1 MRRIL
6 ASTAVAALA
15 LATMTGLASPAAA
28 APDSIDLTLL
38 GTTDVHGHIYNWDYF
53 ANAEYSKQADV
64 LGLTR
69 VSTYVDEVREE
80 VGEESVILMDSGDVI
95 QGTPLTYYYGYGDG
109 RQAVLDGIDEHPMAQ
124 AFRHIGYDTL
134 GIGNHE
140 FNYGLDMLKAYERD
154 LHTDD
159 GGPALLGANV
169 VDATT
174 GDPWLEPYKI
184 IERTID
190 GETVKVGVIGLVTPG
205 VRIWDKQYV
214 DGKLKFRDLVET
226 AKEWVP
232 KVAELA
238 DVVVINAH
246 SGKGV
251 APDEDYDADALYEN
265 AINNVAHQ
273 VPGIDY
279 VLFGHTHRDDPETI
293 ITNVAGEKVL
303 LTQPYYW
310 ARSVTRTT
318 LQLIPDTEDG
328 EGWMVDWSGDNAPK
342 AVARYGYQITGE
354 DQDLKNLLADKHQS
368 AIDYVNTPVAQSVAE
383 LKAETSRYE
392 DTPIIDF
399 INHVQT
405 ETVAEALGNDLGDA
419 TLISIAAPFSRTAV
433 FPKGQVSIRD
443 IAGLYVYENTLQA
456 VELNGAQLRD
466 YLEYS
471 AKYFKQVEKDA
482 VFDPDTGTNAEYD
495 GERPGPTPDYNYDII
510 SGLNYS
516 IDISQPVGKRI
527 TGLTYPDGKPVGD
540 TDAFV
545 MALNNYRA
553 SGGGGYPHV
562 ADAKVVYNE
571 QREIRQLLIE
581 WASAK
586 GVIDPAD
593 FFVKNWELITA
604 PLPVTPTPTPSPTA
618 TPTVKP
624 TSGQTDLYS
633 TPGYHDVNGRRWFTT
648 CEPYSQT
655 VRCRTSIWATQVTY
669 SNGAYQQKTAWYFN
683 NMTYLPYMKR
693 SQWAGNPLGHAGE
706 WTSAEGRTWRTECDT
721 PATGGNGCRSFIWS
735 SFITSKLDSGGNR
748 TYFWTQGWVFNN
760 IVRFR

>member
-1 MRRIL
+1 MRRSAAGI
-6 ASTAVAALA
+6 AVAALA
-15 LATMTGLASPAAA
+15 LMTMSGLASPAQADA
-28 APDSIDLTLL
+28 DSIDLTLL

-69 VSTYVDEVREE
+69 VSSYVSDVRDEV
-80 VGEESVILMDSGDVI
+80 GAESVVVMDSGDVI

-109 RQAVLDGIDEHPMAQ
+109 REAVLAGEDEHPMSQ

-154 LHTDD
+154 LQTDV

-169 VDATT
+169 VDAAT
-174 GDPWLEPYKI
+174 GKPWLSPYKI

-190 GETVKVGVIGLVTPG
+190 GETVKVGIIGLVTPG

-232 KVAELA
+232 IVAAQA

-246 SGKGV
+246 SGKGG
-251 APDEDYDADALYEN
+251 APDEGYDADELYEN
-265 AINNVAHQ
+265 VINNVAHQ

-279 VLFGHTHRDDPETI
+279 ILFGHTHRDDPETI

-318 LQLIPDTEDG
+318 LQLVPDTDDG
-328 EGWMVDWSGDNAPK
+328 EGWMVDWSEGNAPN
-342 AVARYGYQITGE
+342 AVAKYGYEITSE
-354 DQDLKNLLADKHQS
+354 DQTLKGLLADKHQTT
-368 AIDYVNTPVAQSVAE
+368 IDYVNTPVAESVTE
-383 LKAETSRYE
+383 LKADTSRYE

-405 ETVAEALGNDLGDA
+405 ETVADALGDDLGDA
-419 TLISIAAPFSRTAV
+419 TLISIAAPFSRTAI
-433 FPKGQVSIRD
+433 FPKGQVTIRD
-443 IAGLYVYENTLQA
+443 IAGLYIYENTLQA

-466 YLEYS
+466 YLEFS
-471 AKYFKQVEKDA
+471 AKYFNQVEEGSM
-482 VFDPDTGTNAEYD
+482 FDPETGTNAEYD
-495 GERPGPTPDYNYDII
+495 GERPGPTPDYNYDILA
-510 SGLNYS
+510 GLNYS
-516 IDISQPVGKRI
+516 IDISQPVGERI
-527 TGLTYPDGKPVGD
+527 TGLTYPNGKPVGD
-540 TDAFV
+540 GDSFV

-562 ADAKVVYNE
+562 AEAKVVYNE

-593 FFVKNWELITA
+593 FFVKNWELITE
-604 PLPVTPTPTPSPTA
+604 PLPVEATPTPTP
-618 TPTVKP
+618 TPA
-624 TSGQTDLYS
+624 SS
-633 TPGYHDVNGRRWFTT
+633 TPGTRPTPG
-648 CEPYSQT
+648 
-655 VRCRTSIWATQVTY
+655 
-669 SNGAYQQKTAWYFN
+669 
-683 NMTYLPYMKR
+683 LPHT
-693 SQWAGNPLGHAGE
+693 G
-706 WTSAEGRTWRTECDT
+706 
-721 PATGGNGCRSFIWS
+721 ATGG
-735 SFITSKLDSGGNR
+735 LEH
-748 TYFWTQGWVFNN
+748 
-760 IVRFR
+760 

>member
-1 MRRIL
+1 
-6 ASTAVAALA
+6 
-15 LATMTGLASPAAA
+15 MTGLASPAAA
-28 APDSIDLTLL
+28 APDSIDLTFL
-38 GTTDVHGHIYNWDYF
+38 GTTDVHGHVYNWDYF

-69 VSTYVDEVREE
+69 VSAYVNEVRDE
-80 VGEESVILMDSGDVI
+80 VGEESVVVMDSGDVI
-95 QGTPLTYYYGYGDG
+95 QGTPLTYYYGYGKG
-109 RQAVLDGIDEHPMAQ
+109 RQAVLDGTDEHPMSQ

-154 LHTDD
+154 LHTDE

-169 VDATT
+169 IDVAT
-174 GDPWLEPYKI
+174 GKPWLEPYKI

-205 VRIWDKQYV
+205 VRVWDEQYV
-214 DGKLKFRDLVET
+214 EGKLEFRDLVET

-232 KVAELA
+232 IVEKQA

-246 SGKGV
+246 SGKGDV
-251 APDEDYDADALYEN
+251 PDENYDEQALYEN
-265 AINNVAHQ
+265 VINNVAYQ

-279 VLFGHTHRDDPETI
+279 ILFGHTHRDDPETI

-303 LTQPYYW
+303 LTQPFFW

-318 LQLIPDTEDG
+318 LHLVPDTDG
-328 EGWMVDWSGDNAPK
+328 EGWMVDWSDGNAPH
-342 AVARYGYQITGE
+342 AVAKYGYQITEE
-354 DQDLKNLLADKHQS
+354 DQSLKELLADKHETT
-368 AIDYVNTPVAQSVAE
+368 IDYVNTPVAKSVAE
-383 LKAETSRYE
+383 LKAATSRYE

-399 INHVQT
+399 INHVQM
-405 ETVAEALGNDLGDA
+405 ETVRATLGDHLGDA
-419 TLISIAAPFSRTAV
+419 TLVSIAAPFSRTAV
-433 FPKGQVSIRD
+433 FPKGEVTIRD
-443 IAGLYVYENTLQA
+443 IAGLYIYENTLEA

-471 AKYFKQVEKDA
+471 AKYFKQVDEGAEFNPETD
-482 VFDPDTGTNAEYD
+482 TNAEYS
-495 GERPGPTPDYNYDII
+495 GARPGPTPDYNYDIL
-510 SGLNYS
+510 SGLNYH

-527 TGLTYPDGKPVGD
+527 TGLTHPDGTPVAD
-540 TDAFV
+540 SDAFV
-545 MALNNYRA
+545 LALNNYRA
-553 SGGGGYPHV
+553 SGGGDFPHV

-581 WASAK
+581 WASAR

-593 FFVKNWELITA
+593 FFVKNWDLITA
-604 PLPVTPTPTPSPTA
+604 PLPAEPTPS
-618 TPTVKP
+618 PTVKP

-633 TPGYHDVNGRRWFTT
+633 TPGYHDVNGRRWFTI

-655 VRCRTSIWATQVTY
+655 VRCRTSIWATQVTH
-669 SNGAYQQKTAWYFN
+669 SNGAYHQKTAWYFN

-693 SQWAGNPLGHAGE
+693 SQWANNPLGHAGE
-706 WTSAEGRTWRTECDT
+706 WTSAEGRKWRTECDT

-735 SFITSKLDSGGNR
+735 SFIASKLDSGGNR
-748 TYFWTQGWVFNN
+748 TYHWAQGWVFNN
-760 IVRFR
+760 IVRFQ

>member
-1 MRRIL
+1 MRKTL
-6 ASTAVAALA
+6 AGAAVAALA
-15 LATMTGLASPAAA
+15 LASITGAAGPAAA
-28 APDSIDLTLL
+28 DADTIDLTLL

-53 ANAEYSKQADV
+53 ANAEYSKDADV

-69 VSTYVDEVREE
+69 VSSYVNEVRDE

-109 RQAVLDGIDEHPMAQ
+109 RQDVLNDDTEHPMSQ
-124 AFRHIGYDTL
+124 AFRYIGYDTL

-154 LHTDD
+154 LQTDT

-169 VDATT
+169 IDVTT
-174 GDPWLEPYKI
+174 NEPWLEPYKI

-205 VRIWDKQYV
+205 VRVWDKQYV
-214 DGKLKFRDLVET
+214 EGKLEFRDLVET

-232 KVAELA
+232 VVAEKA

-251 APDEDYDADALYEN
+251 TPDNGYDADVLYEN
-265 AINNVAHQ
+265 VINNVAYQ

-279 VLFGHTHRDDPETI
+279 ILFGHTHRDDPETI
-293 ITNVAGEKVL
+293 VTNVAGEKVL
-303 LTQPYYW
+303 LTQPKFW

-318 LQLIPDTEDG
+318 LPLVPDTDG
-328 EGWMVDWSGDNAPK
+328 EGWMVDWDGDEAPH
-342 AVARYGYQITGE
+342 AVAKYGFEITKE
-354 DQDLKNLLADKHQS
+354 DESLKKLLRTKHET
-368 AIDYVNTPVAQSVAE
+368 AIDYVNTPVAQSVEE

-399 INHVQT
+399 INHVQM
-405 ETVAEALGNDLGDA
+405 ETVSDALGDDMGDA

-433 FPKGQVSIRD
+433 FPKGQVTIRD
-443 IAGLYVYENTLQA
+443 IAGLYIYENTLQA

-471 AKYFKQVEKDA
+471 AKYFKRLDEGATFNPETD
-482 VFDPDTGTNAEYD
+482 TNAEYD
-495 GERPGPTPDYNYDII
+495 GARPGPTPDYNYDII
-510 SGLNYS
+510 SGLDYQ
-516 IDISQPVGKRI
+516 IDVSKPVGERI
-527 TGLTYPDGKPVGD
+527 TKLVYPDGTPVEDGD
-540 TDAFV
+540 SFV

-562 ADAKVVYNE
+562 ADATVVYNE

-593 FFVKNWELITA
+593 FFVENWELTTSWSPIYPTPTTSPTQTTSPTA
-604 PLPVTPTPTPSPTA
+604 SPSATATSTPTATVTPTATATATATVSPTPTA
-618 TPTVKP
+618 TVTGSAVP
-624 TSGQTDLYS
+624 TSGVTA
-633 TPGYHDVNGRRWFTT
+633 TAAPT
-648 CEPYSQT
+648 T
-655 VRCRTSIWATQVTY
+655 VRPTSGGKPGLPHTGGPGDSGDTLGATAAIAALVLLLAGT
-669 SNGAYQQKTAWYFN
+669 GAVVAR
-683 NMTYLPYMKR
+683 R
-693 SQWAGNPLGHAGE
+693 SATDG
-706 WTSAEGRTWRTECDT
+706 T
-721 PATGGNGCRSFIWS
+721 PAE
-735 SFITSKLDSGGNR
+735 
-748 TYFWTQGWVFNN
+748 
-760 IVRFR
+760 